1 MSNMKHLKTFENFN
15 YIETNEGLKSI
26 LSGVMMLLSTMGS
39 AQFDYSYNDPSNIN
53 SPNSPINPLNP
64 ANPSSPYYYDL
75 DDEDGIN
82 ELEIKRDAIISE
94 LHKVKSNNY
103 KVDLLISEVCKDP
116 KEINLELVKSE
127 LKNLIESTDGL
138 SEYDTLIN
146 SVIEANDIES
156 YKRCIE
162 MANEMEEEMN
172 LENKL
177 GIALISITCILCLS
191 VIITII
197 YTR

>member
-1 MSNMKHLKTFENFN
+1 MKHLKTFENFN